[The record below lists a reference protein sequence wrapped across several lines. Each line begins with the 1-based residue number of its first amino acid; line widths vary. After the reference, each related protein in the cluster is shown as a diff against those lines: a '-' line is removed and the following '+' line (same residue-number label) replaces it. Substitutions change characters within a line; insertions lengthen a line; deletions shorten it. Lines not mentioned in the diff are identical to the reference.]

1 MLSTILVPLDG
12 SALAEQALPFAER
25 VARAAQARVILT
37 RVVPAYSGAETSVE
51 ASEALAARENLEE
64 IASRLRRAG
73 ITVGVTVPEGDAAA
87 QTVGTV
93 AALGVDLIVMS
104 THGRSGIGRWL
115 YGSVADAVIRLANV
129 PVMLVPPH
137 MSLPWPTDRRLQ
149 IIVPLDESQLSE
161 AVLGPALEFATRLD
175 AELLLVEVVAW
186 PPLVYSDPIE
196 LLAYDLDEQVAAAR
210 GYLADVA
217 TRLRESGASVRCRAE
232 VGPTPAATIVQLARD
247 EHADLIAMATHG
259 RSGLARVVLGS
270 TTTGTLQHAGVPLLI
285 VRPTE
290 LQTAQPPVHEPHAAL
305 VKA

>member
-37 RVVPAYSGAETSVE
+37 RAVPAYSGAEASVE
-51 ASEALAARENLEE
+51 ASVALAARENLEE
-64 IASRLRRAG
+64 IASRLRRAE
-73 ITVGVTVPEGDAAA
+73 IPVGVTVPEGDAAA
-87 QTVGTV
+87 QTVGAV

-129 PVMLVPPH
+129 PVMLVPPGT
-137 MSLPWPTDRRLQ
+137 SLPWPTDRQLR

-186 PPLVYSDPIE
+186 PPLVYYDPVE
-196 LLAYDLDEQVAAAR
+196 LLGYDLEEQVAAAR

-217 TRLRESGASVRCRAE
+217 TRLHESGASVRCRVE
-232 VGPTPAATIVQLARD
+232 VDPTPAATIVQLARD

-259 RSGLARVVLGS
+259 RSGVARVVLGS

-290 LQTAQPPVHEPHAAL
+290 LQTAKPPVPEPHAAL

>member
-25 VARAAQARVILT
+25 VARAARARVILT
-37 RVVPAYSGAETSVE
+37 RVVPAYSGAATSVE
-51 ASEALAARENLEE
+51 GGEALAARENLEK
-64 IASRLRRAG
+64 IASRLRRAE
-73 ITVGVTVPEGDAAA
+73 ISVAVTVPEGDAAG
-87 QTVGTV
+87 QTVGAI

-137 MSLPWPTDRRLQ
+137 MSLPWPTDRRLR
-149 IIVPLDESQLSE
+149 IIVPLDESPLSE

-186 PPLVYSDPIE
+186 PPVVYSDPIE
-196 LLAYDLDEQVAAAR
+196 LLAYDLDEQVAGAR
-210 GYLADVA
+210 GYLANVA
-217 TRLRESGASVRCRAE
+217 TRLRERGASVRWRAE

-259 RSGLARVVLGS
+259 RSGVARVVLGS

-290 LQTAQPPVHEPHAAL
+290 LQPDKPPVHEPHAAL

>member
-25 VARAAQARVILT
+25 VARVAQARVILT
-37 RVVPAYSGAETSVE
+37 RVVPAYSGADMSIDASV
-51 ASEALAARENLEE
+51 AHAARENLEE
-64 IASRLRRAG
+64 IASRLRHAE

-87 QTVGTV
+87 QTVGAV
-93 AALGVDLIVMS
+93 AAHSVDLIVMS

-137 MSLPWPTDRRLQ
+137 VRLPWPTDRRLQ

-186 PPLVYSDPIE
+186 PPLVYSDPVE
-196 LLAYDLDEQVAAAR
+196 LFAYDVDAQVAAAR
-210 GYLADVA
+210 VYLAAVA
-217 TRLRESGASVRCRAE
+217 TSLRESGARVRWRAE
-232 VGPTPAATIVQLARD
+232 VGQTPAATIVQLARD

-259 RSGLARVVLGS
+259 RSGVARVVLGS
-270 TTTGTLQHAGVPLLI
+270 TSTGTLQHAGVPLLI

-290 LQTAQPPVHEPHAAL
+290 LQTAQPPVHEPHAGL